1 MKRLPVPA
9 PTDAEVH
16 RGRPRNAEPSSS
28 VSTWLPS
35 RTHDSLI
42 RLAREEETS
51 VSALV
56 RRLVLLRVR

>member
-28 VSTWLPS
+28 VSTWLPAHE
-35 RTHDSLI
+35 HDVLI
-42 RLAREEETS
+42 RRARAEEIS

-56 RRLVLLRVR
+56 RRLVRVRDR